1 MKIISYL
8 LWIVVIVLGV
18 SFAGL
23 NATHVHFNYYVGDV
37 QLPLSLLLSLAFAV
51 GGFLGVI
58 ASLNLIIQAK
68 SHERRAKRALKKC
81 EKTRSVNDLPH

>member
-1 MKIISYL
+1 MKIVSYL

-23 NATHVHFNYYVGDV
+23 NAALVRFNYYVGDV
-37 QLPLSLLLSLAFAV
+37 ELPLSFLLSLAFAV

-58 ASLNLIIQAK
+58 ASLNLIVQAK
-68 SHERRAKRALKKC
+68 SQERRAKRALKKS
-81 EKTRSVNDLPH
+81 EKTLSSNDSSH